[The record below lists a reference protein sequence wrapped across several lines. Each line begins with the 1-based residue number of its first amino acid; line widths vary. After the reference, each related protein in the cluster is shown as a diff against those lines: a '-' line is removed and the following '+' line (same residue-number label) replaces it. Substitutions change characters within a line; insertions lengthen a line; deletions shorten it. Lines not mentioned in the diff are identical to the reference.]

1 MVLNNSKTILYN
13 YLFLMRRNTMIVK
26 DWCSFCGE
34 CAGVCPRNLI
44 IVKEYK
50 LIFIDED
57 CRDCETC
64 VKACPIDA
72 LEKEE

>member
-1 MVLNNSKTILYN
+1 
-13 YLFLMRRNTMIVK
+13 MIVK

>member
-1 MVLNNSKTILYN
+1 
-13 YLFLMRRNTMIVK
+13 MIVK

-44 IVKEYK
+44 QVREYS
-50 LIFIDED
+50 LVFDDDD
-57 CRDCETC
+57 CKDCDTC
-64 VKACPIDA
+64 IKACPIDA